1 MYGDCC
7 KVQHTGG
14 SGSEGNTPEQV
25 LRARYCAFKHNIADY
40 IIESSHPT
48 AEDYQK
54 YMVEARA
61 SKRSGVDRWRR
72 EILAL
77 NDELG
82 LNYALLEVVSASVK
96 GDVADVIFRALFM
109 QREEDSEA
117 QAGGQGP
124 TSDEGEEDEDSS
136 DYYAVEEKSQFLRV
150 GGRWLYQDGQTVV
163 PSEEEA
169 QAMIDKL
176 SASLPSSDAEGDG
189 EGEGAGAS
197 KVLTKRQKFL
207 ERTPGVVA
215 GKGGKPGGAVPGAA
229 AAKSPSTRAF
239 GSNTSSRKGAS
250 GGLSDK
256 AHVLP
261 FPSGRA

>member
-14 SGSEGNTPEQV
+14 SGSENNTPEQV

-77 NDELG
+77 NEELG
-82 LNYALLEVVSASVK
+82 LNYALLDIVSSSVK

-109 QREEDSEA
+109 QS
-117 QAGGQGP
+117 
-124 TSDEGEEDEDSS
+124 EEDEDKPDGQASKEEEEEEE
-136 DYYAVEEKSQFLRV
+136 DGGEYYAVEEKAQFLRV

-169 QAMIDKL
+169 QGMINKL
-176 SASLPSSDAEGDG
+176 SASLPSSDG
-189 EGEGAGAS
+189 EGEGEGGV
-197 KVLTKRQKFL
+197 KTMTKRQQFL
-207 ERTPGVVA
+207 ERAPGVVP
-215 GKGGKPGGAVPGAA
+215 GKGGRLGGAVPGAA
-229 AAKSPSTRAF
+229 AAKPPSSRAF

-256 AHVLP
+256 AHILP

>member
-1 MYGDCC
+1 M
-7 KVQHTGG
+7 QHTGG
-14 SGSEGNTPEQV
+14 SGSENNTPEQV
-25 LRARYCAFKHNIADY
+25 LRARYCAFKHNIADF

-77 NDELG
+77 NEELG
-82 LNYALLEVVSASVK
+82 LNYALLDIVSSSVK

-109 QREEDSEA
+109 QS
-117 QAGGQGP
+117 
-124 TSDEGEEDEDSS
+124 EEDEDKPDGQASKKEEEEEEEE
-136 DYYAVEEKSQFLRV
+136 DGGEYYAVEEKAQFLRV

-169 QAMIDKL
+169 QAMIDRL
-176 SASLPSSDAEGDG
+176 SASFPSSDGEGDG
-189 EGEGAGAS
+189 GT
-197 KVLTKRQKFL
+197 KTKTKRQLFL
-207 ERTPGVVA
+207 ERAPGVVP
-215 GKGGKPGGAVPGAA
+215 GKGGRLGGAVPGAA
-229 AAKSPSTRAF
+229 AAKVPSTRAF

-256 AHVLP
+256 AHILP